1 MTLSPRRHMPAI
13 VLAAALAATAL
24 ALAFRATSPS
34 RNETEARNAARSF
47 LARYVDDSGRVVR
60 RDQGGDTVSEG
71 QAYALLLAQFADDP
85 ATFRRVWQWTRT
97 HLQRND
103 GLLAYLAG
111 AHRVRDQ
118 TPAGDADLLAAWAL
132 VRARGDGA
140 EDYHRAG
147 LRIANAIL
155 TKETARRGRML
166 MLAAGPWATGNP
178 VTLNPSYWAPH
189 VMSQLASITHD
200 RRWEQLAR
208 SSVAATSELTAGGQL
223 LPPDWARVDGTA
235 VSPTPAPSG
244 KVGQVQYGLDAER
257 VVVWL
262 ASSCRVQDRR
272 LAARWWPALSSPGR
286 AGATALSQQAQ
297 VVNPAQGSLPY
308 VAAAAAAA
316 AAGHDD
322 KRNRLLDRAAEVD
335 ATAPTYYGGAWLA
348 LGRALLTT
356 GGLGGCARL
365 GAAA

>member
-1 MTLSPRRHMPAI
+1 
-13 VLAAALAATAL
+13 VLAAAVLAATAL

-34 RNETEARNAARSF
+34 RDETAARNAARSF

-85 ATFRRVWQWTRT
+85 ATFGRVWQWTRT
-97 HLQRND
+97 HLQRHD

-111 AHRVRDQ
+111 ANTVRDQ
-118 TPAGDADLLAAWAL
+118 MPAGDADLLAAWAL
-132 VRARGDGA
+132 LRARGDGA
-140 EDYHRAG
+140 EDYHRDG

-155 TKETARRGRML
+155 RKETARRGRTL
-166 MLAAGPWATGNP
+166 MLAAGPWATGSP

-189 VMSQLASITHD
+189 VMSQLADITGD
-200 RRWEQLAR
+200 RRWERLAR
-208 SSVAATSELTAGGQL
+208 SSVAATIELTAGGRQ
-223 LPPDWARVDGTA
+223 LPPDWARVDGMA

-244 KVGQVQYGLDAER
+244 KVGQVQYGLDAQR
-257 VVVWL
+257 VVVWM

-272 LAARWWPALSSPGR
+272 LAARWWAALSSPGR
-286 AGATALSQQAQ
+286 AGATTLSQQAQ
-297 VVNPAQGSLPY
+297 VVNPAQDSLPY

-322 KRNRLLDRAAEVD
+322 KRDRLLDRAAEVD

-356 GGLGGCARL
+356 GGLGGCARQ